1 MRLEVRSTIE
11 EQPVEQIDAQARRM
25 PDQVDRLRYL
35 RSLLILAPG
44 ATRWWKRLPAREVA
58 AIALAAV
65 LIGMAILVWILT

>member
-25 PDQVDRLRYL
+25 PNQVERLRYL
-35 RSLLILAPG
+35 RALLILAPG
-44 ATRWWKRLPAREVA
+44 KARWWTRLPALELA
-58 AIALAAV
+58 AIGVMAA